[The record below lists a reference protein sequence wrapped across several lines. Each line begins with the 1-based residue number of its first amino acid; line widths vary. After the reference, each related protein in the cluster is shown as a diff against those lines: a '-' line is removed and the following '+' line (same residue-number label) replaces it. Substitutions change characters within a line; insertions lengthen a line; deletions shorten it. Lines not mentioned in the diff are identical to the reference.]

1 MNIVFDLDGTLV
13 DSAKVTMPAFELIC
27 PKYGIAVPDEKKV
40 ISAIGYAN
48 PTFYCKI
55 FEHIE
60 KKILIAFGK
69 EIEDVEKDTV
79 KNVGKGLLFPGVLEL
94 LDAIK
99 EKGNKMYIASTG
111 DADHVHSCLEY
122 GGIGEYFEKVFCGK
136 PDKELMVAQIMKI
149 APKEKWIMIGD
160 KRKDSKAAK
169 YNGIF
174 SIGAGYG
181 YCLRADYDEFDCIV
195 SQPLEILNYINSSL

>member
-1 MNIVFDLDGTLV
+1 MNVIFDMDGTLV

-27 PKYGIAVPDEKKV
+27 PKYGIDVPEEKTI
-40 ISAIGYAN
+40 ISAIGYSN
-48 PTFYCKI
+48 PTFYYKI
-55 FEHIE
+55 FNYIE
-60 KKILIAFGK
+60 KNVLNAFG
-69 EIEDVEKDTV
+69 EEVENAEKQTI
-79 KNVGKGLLFPGVLEL
+79 KNVKKGLLFDGVLEL
-94 LDAIK
+94 LSAIK
-99 EKGNKMYIASTG
+99 EKGKKMCIASTG
-111 DADHVHSCLEY
+111 DASHVQSCLEY
-122 GGIGEYFEKVFCGK
+122 GGIEGYFEEVFCGK

-181 YCLRADYDEFDCIV
+181 YCIKEEYDEFDCIV
-195 SQPLEILNYINSSL
+195 KQPLEILNYIK